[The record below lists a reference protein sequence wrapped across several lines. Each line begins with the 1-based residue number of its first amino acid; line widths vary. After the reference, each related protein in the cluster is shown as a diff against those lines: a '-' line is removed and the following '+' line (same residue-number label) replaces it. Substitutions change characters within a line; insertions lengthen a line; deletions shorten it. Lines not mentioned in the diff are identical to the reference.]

1 MYQALH
7 ATSVTM
13 QHYLTSQIAADNFLY
28 SLTSPFRIRSMSV
41 VLNTPKEMDE
51 NTQEGVSLWLYRV
64 VRDEERL
71 NDPPRRIAPNLVL
84 PTPLPLRLHYL
95 ITPLTSRDNAGDPE
109 TEQYLLGKIMQAFYS
124 HPVLKGADLQQ
135 EFAGTSAELH
145 VRLETL
151 SIDEI
156 GQIWQALAGPYL
168 LSVSYEVAVV
178 NIDPALQPT
187 LVSPVQELLPRIG
200 VIEAST

>member
-7 ATSVTM
+7 ATSVTL
-13 QHYLTSQIAADNFLY
+13 QQYLTAQIKADNFLY
-28 SLTSPFRIRSMSV
+28 APTSPFRARSMAV

-51 NTQEGVSLWLYRV
+51 NTQEGVSLWLYRI
-64 VRDEERL
+64 VRDEDRL
-71 NDPPRRIAPNLVL
+71 NDPPRRIAPNLVQ

-95 ITPLTSRDNAGDPE
+95 VTPLTSRDNAGDPE

-124 HPVLKGADLQQ
+124 HPILGGSDLQQ
-135 EFAGTSAELH
+135 EFAGTSVQLH

-156 GQIWQALAGPYL
+156 GQIWQALEGPYL

-178 NIDPALQPT
+178 DVDAALQPI
-187 LVSPVQELLPRIG
+187 LVAPVHEFEPRVG
-200 VIEAST
+200 LIEVTS